1 MSAENKP
8 EIILE
13 ISNLTK
19 RFPGIVANDAISLE
33 LYKGEIHALLGEN
46 GAGKSTLAE
55 CLFGYYQADSGEI
68 RLHDQAIHISSPS
81 DAIDYRIGM
90 VHQHFQL
97 IDTFSSVENIVLGTK
112 SLNVIFNLDE
122 ARQRIKALC
131 DQYELNFDIN
141 AEIWKLCVGEQQWVE
156 ILKALYVGVDLLI
169 LDEPTAVLTPQ
180 ETDKLFSVLK
190 SMKESGLSIIF
201 ITHKLREVMA
211 VADRISIL
219 RKGKKV
225 ATITT
230 SETNPKELARMMV
243 GREVLFR
250 AIKDASFTG
259 EEVLTVDNIWTR
271 NDRGVD
277 ALKGVSFSLYR
288 GQILGLA
295 GVTGNG
301 QKELFEVLT
310 GVRKATQGEVILSGE
325 NVINFDPY
333 QLMLKGIGYIPEDR
347 LRSGIIPDFK
357 VSENLYLGRQR
368 LRPFRKGL
376 FIDESAIQHY
386 SKELVSQFDIA
397 TPSVNHL
404 AKALS
409 GGNQQKVILARE
421 FTQQPK
427 ILLAAQPTRG
437 LDVGIVEYIHSQLL
451 MKRKEGMAILLA
463 SEELEELFLLSDL
476 IAVIFQ
482 GEIQAILDP
491 ADTTLEKIGLLM
503 AGVR

>member
-1 MSAENKP
+1 MSVESKP

-19 RFPGIVANDAISLE
+19 RFPGIIANDAISLDV
-33 LYKGEIHALLGEN
+33 YKGEIHALLGEN

-55 CLFGYYQADSGEI
+55 CLFGYYQADFGES
-68 RLHDQAIHISSPS
+68 RLHGQAIHLASPS
-81 DAIDYRIGM
+81 DAINHRIGM

-112 SLNVIFNLDE
+112 SLNFIINLDE
-122 ARQRIKALC
+122 ARQRIRALC
-131 DQYELNFDIN
+131 DQYDLSFDIN
-141 AEIWKLCVGEQQWVE
+141 AEIWKLSIGEQQWVE
-156 ILKALYVGVDLLI
+156 ILKALYVGIDLLI

-271 NDRGVD
+271 NDRGV
-277 ALKGVSFSLYR
+277 
-288 GQILGLA
+288 
-295 GVTGNG
+295 
-301 QKELFEVLT
+301 
-310 GVRKATQGEVILSGE
+310 
-325 NVINFDPY
+325 
-333 QLMLKGIGYIPEDR
+333 
-347 LRSGIIPDFK
+347 
-357 VSENLYLGRQR
+357 
-368 LRPFRKGL
+368 
-376 FIDESAIQHY
+376 
-386 SKELVSQFDIA
+386 
-397 TPSVNHL
+397 
-404 AKALS
+404 
-409 GGNQQKVILARE
+409 
-421 FTQQPK
+421 
-427 ILLAAQPTRG
+427 
-437 LDVGIVEYIHSQLL
+437 
-451 MKRKEGMAILLA
+451 
-463 SEELEELFLLSDL
+463 
-476 IAVIFQ
+476 
-482 GEIQAILDP
+482 
-491 ADTTLEKIGLLM
+491 
-503 AGVR
+503 